1 MGVIQNSLC
10 EQCHLIGF
18 APEYLFPGTLVLN
31 RKIGPLRKLPG
42 YSHTKTTSKVGC
54 TSIAGR
60 FRQWSGR
67 CNSHVVVLGLSLKA
81 SSGNRKC
88 GSRTAFANAERQLHS
103 QNLIWLYLDL
113 GVSGKKGDKQTTSKT
128 VRVTDWPRMTRLVM
142 GRTTVVTASLRRSF
156 QHLGRLWFIN
166 SSRLAP
172 RRNPWPRYY
181 GNLCVWLTADRR
193 NTASYG
199 NLCVWLIADK
209 RNTGHHTEIWVSDW
223 LPTGETQDLIQKCMY
238 LTDCRRPVSADVQ
251 FQRTFWWKRRGKK
264 ANWLNRASRH

>member
-113 GVSGKKGDKQTTSKT
+113 GVSGKRETNKLLAKQ
-128 VRVTDWPRMTRLVM
+128 W
-142 GRTTVVTASLRRSF
+142 G
-156 QHLGRLWFIN
+156 
-166 SSRLAP
+166 
-172 RRNPWPRYY
+172 
-181 GNLCVWLTADRR
+181 WLTDHEWR
-193 NTASYG
+193 
-199 NLCVWLIADK
+199 VWWWAARQWSLPPCAGLSSTSAGCGLLIL
-209 RNTGHHTEIWVSDW
+209 HV
-223 LPTGETQDLIQKCMY
+223 
-238 LTDCRRPVSADVQ
+238 
-251 FQRTFWWKRRGKK
+251 
-264 ANWLNRASRH
+264 